1 MDPQTSVSDFISNIS
16 GHKDVG
22 ESSQNHGD
30 EVLPHSLTI
39 AALVG
44 QDDYFQNVFVMSS
57 SFQTH
62 PINQNP
68 QGIEFPEEISLEPDS
83 GQSNQRKRKLFEL
96 ENSKCLQQYEVAGVS
111 QGLERNQNEQQQPKQ
126 KRRGKLHT
134 ISERRR
140 RERIRGKIQA
150 LQELIPNC
158 NKSNGRN
165 TGVLEI
171 PSFFVAWD
179 KASILDDAINCIK
192 SLKVQVEMMSMAR
205 GAFYQ
210 VPYMSQAVMHMKAG
224 MVGMCFSFG
233 LPTMP
238 AASPFS
244 EPAGPGTK
252 NLGLPL
258 LQMPFFH
265 SQLPLPAAAT
275 TTMLPNYLSPAA
287 LFYYSSQGEAVD
299 TQNIVSTTSIDCQQI
314 PITIQSH
321 DNSFLGEDYLAS
333 SSPSKLPS
341 SYQ

>member
-1 MDPQTSVSDFISNIS
+1 MDPQTSVSEFISNIS

-44 QDDYFQNVFVMSS
+44 QDDYFQNAFVMSS

-96 ENSKCLQQYEVAGVS
+96 ENSKCLQQEIAGVS
-111 QGLERNQNEQQQPKQ
+111 QGLEGNQNEQQQQQQPKQ

-150 LQELIPNC
+150 LQELMPNC
-158 NKSNGRN
+158 NK
-165 TGVLEI
+165 
-171 PSFFVAWD
+171 WD

-210 VPYMSQAVMHMKAG
+210 VPYVSQALMHMRAG
-224 MVGMCFSFG
+224 MVGMCFSSG

-244 EPAGPGTK
+244 EPAGLPLMSGTGTR

-275 TTMLPNYLSPAA
+275 PTMLPNCLTPAA

-314 PITIQSH
+314 PITIQ
-321 DNSFLGEDYLAS
+321 
-333 SSPSKLPS
+333 
-341 SYQ
+341 

>member
-1 MDPQTSVSDFISNIS
+1 MDPQTSVSEFISNIS

-44 QDDYFQNVFVMSS
+44 QDDYFQNAFVMSS

-96 ENSKCLQQYEVAGVS
+96 ENSKCLQQEIAGVS
-111 QGLERNQNEQQQPKQ
+111 QGLEGNQNQQQQPKQ

-150 LQELIPNC
+150 LQELMPNC
-158 NKSNGRN
+158 NK
-165 TGVLEI
+165 
-171 PSFFVAWD
+171 WD

-210 VPYMSQAVMHMKAG
+210 VPYMSQALMHMRAG
-224 MVGMCFSFG
+224 MVGMCFSSR

-244 EPAGPGTK
+244 EPAGLPLMPGTGTR

-275 TTMLPNYLSPAA
+275 PTMLPNYLTPAA

-321 DNSFLGEDYLAS
+321 DNSFLGENCLAS
-333 SSPSKLPS
+333 SSPSKVPS

>member
-1 MDPQTSVSDFISNIS
+1 MDPQTSVSEFISNIS

-44 QDDYFQNVFVMSS
+44 QDDYFQNAFVMSS

-96 ENSKCLQQYEVAGVS
+96 ENSKCLQQEIAGVS
-111 QGLERNQNEQQQPKQ
+111 QGLEGNQNQQQQPKQ

-150 LQELIPNC
+150 LQELMPNC
-158 NKSNGRN
+158 NK
-165 TGVLEI
+165 
-171 PSFFVAWD
+171 
-179 KASILDDAINCIK
+179 
-192 SLKVQVEMMSMAR
+192 
-205 GAFYQ
+205 
-210 VPYMSQAVMHMKAG
+210 
-224 MVGMCFSFG
+224 
-233 LPTMP
+233 
-238 AASPFS
+238 
-244 EPAGPGTK
+244 
-252 NLGLPL
+252 
-258 LQMPFFH
+258 
-265 SQLPLPAAAT
+265 
-275 TTMLPNYLSPAA
+275 
-287 LFYYSSQGEAVD
+287 
-299 TQNIVSTTSIDCQQI
+299 
-314 PITIQSH
+314 SH
-321 DNSFLGEDYLAS
+321 DNSFLGEICLAS
-333 SSPSKLPS
+333 SSPSKVPS

>member
-39 AALVG
+39 AAFVG
-44 QDDYFQNVFVMSS
+44 QDDYFQNAFVMTS

-96 ENSKCLQQYEVAGVS
+96 ENSKCLQQEVAGVS

-158 NKSNGRN
+158 NK
-165 TGVLEI
+165 
-171 PSFFVAWD
+171 WD

-192 SLKVQVEMMSMAR
+192 SQKVQVEMMSMAR

-210 VPYMSQAVMHMKAG
+210 VPYMLQAVMHMRAG
-224 MVGMCFSFG
+224 MVGMCFSSG

-244 EPAGPGTK
+244 EPADLPLMSGTGTR

-275 TTMLPNYLSPAA
+275 PTMLPIYLT
-287 LFYYSSQGEAVD
+287 AVD
-299 TQNIVSTTSIDCQQI
+299 T
-314 PITIQSH
+314 
-321 DNSFLGEDYLAS
+321 
-333 SSPSKLPS
+333 
-341 SYQ
+341 

>member
-1 MDPQTSVSDFISNIS
+1 MDPQTSVSEFISNIS

-30 EVLPHSLTI
+30 EVLPHSLPI

-44 QDDYFQNVFVMSS
+44 QDEYFQNAFVMSS

-96 ENSKCLQQYEVAGVS
+96 ENSKCPQQEIAGVS
-111 QGLERNQNEQQQPKQ
+111 QGLEGNQNQQQQPKQ

-150 LQELIPNC
+150 LQELMPNC
-158 NKSNGRN
+158 NK
-165 TGVLEI
+165 
-171 PSFFVAWD
+171 WD

-210 VPYMSQAVMHMKAG
+210 VPYMSQALMHMRAG
-224 MVGMCFSFG
+224 MVGMCFSSR

-244 EPAGPGTK
+244 EPAGLPLMPGTGTR

-275 TTMLPNYLSPAA
+275 PTI
-287 LFYYSSQGEAVD
+287 QGEAVD

-321 DNSFLGEDYLAS
+321 DNSFLGENCLAS
-333 SSPSKLPS
+333 SSPSKVPS

>member
-1 MDPQTSVSDFISNIS
+1 MDPQASVSEFISNIS

-44 QDDYFQNVFVMSS
+44 QDDYFQNAFVMSS

-68 QGIEFPEEISLEPDS
+68 EGIEFPEEISLEPDS

-96 ENSKCLQQYEVAGVS
+96 ENSKCLQQEIAGVS
-111 QGLERNQNEQQQPKQ
+111 QGLEGNQNEQQPKQ
-126 KRRGKLHT
+126 NRRGKLHT

-150 LQELIPNC
+150 LQELMPNC
-158 NKSNGRN
+158 NK
-165 TGVLEI
+165 
-171 PSFFVAWD
+171 WD

-210 VPYMSQAVMHMKAG
+210 VPYMSQALMHMRAG
-224 MVGMCFSFG
+224 MVGMCFSSG

-244 EPAGPGTK
+244 EPAGLPLMSGTGTR

-265 SQLPLPAAAT
+265 SQLPLPAAAAP
-275 TTMLPNYLSPAA
+275 TMLPNYLTPAA

-314 PITIQSH
+314 PITIQNKRR
-321 DNSFLGEDYLAS
+321 DPAMEQTG
-333 SSPSKLPS
+333 LP
-341 SYQ
+341 QFVCGH